1 MKPKKMAGK
10 IYSFGFS
17 LWFSGTKTAA
27 ATVVV
32 HRPFL
37 SPAADWVML
46 AVLMISP
53 VVLKS
58 CLRSSH
64 AVSGSNWMPMVVA
77 SIVAAKSSA

>member
-1 MKPKKMAGK
+1 ML
-10 IYSFGFS
+10 FS
-17 LWFSGTKTAA
+17 AGTKTAA

-32 HRPFL
+32 QRPFL

-46 AVLMISP
+46 AVFMIKP

-77 SIVAAKSSA
+77 SMVAARSSA

>member
-1 MKPKKMAGK
+1 LLLYGK
-10 IYSFGFS
+10 SEKIADYSFGLLFS
-17 LWFSGTKTAA
+17 RQKTAA

-32 HRPFL
+32 HKPFL